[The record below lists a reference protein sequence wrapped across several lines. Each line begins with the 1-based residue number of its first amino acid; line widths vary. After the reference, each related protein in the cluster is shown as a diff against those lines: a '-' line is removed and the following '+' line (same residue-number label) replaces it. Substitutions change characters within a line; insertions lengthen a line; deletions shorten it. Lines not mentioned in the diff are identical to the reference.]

1 MSLCLL
7 LLPLFFVQLLFT
19 VLFHALHHLIQRQ
32 FARVFLDL
40 FNLWFDLF
48 LSLRWLLL
56 CCRQRHLLVGLMG
69 VLCTWNKILRHR
81 HDDRTTRDN
90 SARWN
95 LWLRLLGHVCL
106 RLLRLRLIIGY
117 ILFFL
122 LCYWSWRRHFIDT
135 CIPFFILHYFFL
147 FNLYKIVDRFAYL
160 TDWHCSY
167 FLRTLCLFIDPEFGS
182 QGIFLSPFIGG
193 GWILNTSEVSKIV
206 LILDGFCIILFRLF
220 EIIWVC
226 RVFNWSHSRYLSLI
240 LASSL
245 FRLYLHCLFG
255 EKSCLLLRVFVLT
268 EVHSIPL
275 WVIDITHSRNRHIN
289 WSYFVKL
296 SQGHLLWFS
305 LEALLFSHFLI
316 NFQTI
321 NLYFSK
327 QTSNITIN

>member
-1 MSLCLL
+1 MELRLLLVIVILLPITFITIVVLIVIIWSIALMSLCLL

-122 LCYWSWRRHFIDT
+122 LCYWS
-135 CIPFFILHYFFL
+135 
-147 FNLYKIVDRFAYL
+147 
-160 TDWHCSY
+160 
-167 FLRTLCLFIDPEFGS
+167 
-182 QGIFLSPFIGG
+182 
-193 GWILNTSEVSKIV
+193 
-206 LILDGFCIILFRLF
+206 
-220 EIIWVC
+220 
-226 RVFNWSHSRYLSLI
+226 
-240 LASSL
+240 
-245 FRLYLHCLFG
+245 
-255 EKSCLLLRVFVLT
+255 
-268 EVHSIPL
+268 
-275 WVIDITHSRNRHIN
+275 
-289 WSYFVKL
+289 
-296 SQGHLLWFS
+296 
-305 LEALLFSHFLI
+305 
-316 NFQTI
+316 
-321 NLYFSK
+321 
-327 QTSNITIN
+327 